1 MESDEIQRLGNEH
14 SPVQPLSVRQF
25 SLKMQLGRPLQCFI
39 AGRRLRLHPCSDGA
53 IREREYRSQR
63 NLATASRRSLTGRS
77 ESTREVAR
85 SWLPVFRS
93 AGGDVVAVASL
104 VGSPNADP
112 LQCIGGNFAV
122 C

>member
-53 IREREYRSQR
+53 IQEREYRSQR

-77 ESTREVAR
+77 ESTREVPR
-85 SWLPVFRS
+85 EL
-93 AGGDVVAVASL
+93 VASL
-104 VGSPNADP
+104 P
-112 LQCIGGNFAV
+112 LSGRRCCCCCISSRVAKR
-122 C
+122 